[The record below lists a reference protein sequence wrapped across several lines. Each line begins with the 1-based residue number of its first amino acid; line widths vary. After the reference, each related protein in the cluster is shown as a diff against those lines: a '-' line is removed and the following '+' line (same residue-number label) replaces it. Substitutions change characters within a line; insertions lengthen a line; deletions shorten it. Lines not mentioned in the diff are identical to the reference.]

1 MLSDTQMSWI
11 SKTQSKARMY
21 AVAGLLVTLV
31 VAIIAG
37 AFFGL
42 APTDDQPLAVGVKE
56 KIFQPLMVA
65 WLFWLGMG
73 ICSLAVVMLHHLCG
87 GAWSYTIQRFVEA
100 GSRTI
105 PFFFI
110 TGIVIMLPAVYF
122 TDIYP
127 WTNEAYV
134 HQYHIVAEKAAF
146 LNPSTYTIAYFIY
159 FTIWMLFMW
168 LYNGWSKRLDETADD
183 RIIGKM
189 KFWAGPGLVLY
200 VLSVTMAATHFA
212 MSLEPVWFSTIYG
225 AWLISSYALSVV
237 SFSVIVLSY
246 LMNES
251 PIKEKVT
258 TRTFHHLGNFL
269 LGFTIFWSYVSFSQ
283 FLLIWN
289 ANLPEE
295 IGFYLHREGSS
306 LTVMT
311 VFLCAFHWFVP
322 MMILL
327 IRKNKTSIVT
337 LRKIAYYVFFVR
349 ILDLYW
355 NTVPSFPDG
364 HYAVNWTTLFLVI
377 TAILG
382 LGGVWVFLFLNELKK
397 RPLLPVNDPRG
408 ELMFLKDAHGHA

>member
-1 MLSDTQMSWI
+1 MLSDNQLSWI
-11 SKTQSKARMY
+11 SKTQSKARGY
-21 AVAGLLVTLV
+21 AVAGLMTTV
-31 VAIIAG
+31 V
-37 AFFGL
+37 
-42 APTDDQPLAVGVKE
+42 LAVLVGFIWPLLPSEGQPQTVGVIE
-56 KIFQPLMVA
+56 KIFQPLMIA
-65 WLFWLGMG
+65 WLFWLGLG
-73 ICSLAVVMLHHLCG
+73 VCSLAVVMLHHLCG
-87 GAWSYTIQRFVEA
+87 GAWSYTIQRIAEA

-105 PFFFI
+105 PFFFV
-110 TGIVIMLPAVYF
+110 TGIVVMLGTVFF

-127 WTNEAYV
+127 WTNAGYIEL
-134 HQYHIVAEKAAF
+134 HHIVAEKAAF
-146 LNPSTYTIAYFIY
+146 LNPGTYTIAYFVY

-168 LYNGWSKRLDETADD
+168 LYNGWSKKLDETADT

-200 VLSVTMAATHFA
+200 VLTMTLASTHFA

-246 LMNES
+246 LMDES

-295 IGFYLHREGSS
+295 IGFYLHREGDSLNV
-306 LTVMT
+306 LTVL
-311 VFLCAFHWFVP
+311 LCVFHWFVP

-327 IRKNKTSIVT
+327 IRKNKTNIAT

-364 HYAVNWTTLFLVI
+364 HYAINWSTLLLVI

-382 LGGVWVFLFLNELKK
+382 FGGVWVYLFLNELKK

-408 ELMFLKDAHGHA
+408 ELLFLKDAHGHA